1 MKVCKGTYVK
11 FQQGKHFQRSHKQK
25 WANILNKDINEELWC
40 KLFSSNFRCTIESK
54 LRSFQ
59 YQILLRSL
67 PTNKSLKEWKIKNSD
82 LCFYC
87 NLEPETIEHLF
98 WICPIIN
105 AFWKSVINK
114 LEPFLDIKSFV
125 NPTNILLG
133 CCDSTGNI
141 LINHIFVI
149 VKRYIY
155 ISKCMEKSLS
165 IDKVLGL
172 IKYYH
177 NIELNMLVV
186 KGRPDIFE
194 SKWSKLT
201 LFFNSQC

>member
-1 MKVCKGTYVK
+1 M
-11 FQQGKHFQRSHKQK
+11 
-25 WANILNKDINEELWC
+25 
-40 KLFSSNFRCTIESK
+40 
-54 LRSFQ
+54 
-59 YQILLRSL
+59 
-67 PTNKSLKEWKIKNSD
+67 KEWKIKNSD
-82 LCFYC
+82 LCCYC

-105 AFWKSVINK
+105 AFWKRVINK